1 MSVEGSA
8 DWNAEDERFQRK
20 LDAALGSFLLFVAI
34 VSIAAWV
41 NAVYGTG
48 WDPLE
53 VRRAL
58 GDQTSFIVLVLLVSS
73 AVIVGSWKL
82 SSALHRQRRLETHE
96 S

>member
-1 MSVEGSA
+1 MSAEGST

-20 LDAALGSFLLFVAI
+20 LDVALGSFLLFVAI
-34 VSIAAWV
+34 VSVAAWA

-58 GDQTSFIVLVLLVSS
+58 GDQTSFIILVLLVSS
-73 AVIVGSWKL
+73 AAIFGSWKL
-82 SSALHRQRRLETHE
+82 SSALLRRRRIETHE